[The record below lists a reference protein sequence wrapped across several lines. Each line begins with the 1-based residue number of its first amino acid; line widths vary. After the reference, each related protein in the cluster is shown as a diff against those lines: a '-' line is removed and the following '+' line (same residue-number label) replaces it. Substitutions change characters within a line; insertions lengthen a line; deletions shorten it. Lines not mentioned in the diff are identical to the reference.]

1 MQETSCVN
9 RDIEVFNRKLHK
21 TVKTAD
27 NVKIIQANLRRNDFT
42 LHGLHLNFSGKEKMA
57 ELMGGGLMARK
68 EETTIILKWEENQKD
83 PTRKEVK
90 EKLINDDNKVLN
102 LKEVRSSETKIKS
115 SYQER
120 GFFLWITE

>member
-1 MQETSCVN
+1 MIYVN
-9 RDIEVFNRKLHK
+9 KKIEVFNRKLHK

-57 ELMGGGLMARK
+57 ELIGGNIKLMARK
-68 EETTIILKWEENQKD
+68 EETAIILKWEENQKD
-83 PTRKEVK
+83 PTQKEVK

-115 SYQER
+115 SYQE
-120 GFFLWITE
+120 